1 MQNLDDPY
9 IRRKHGITDRLGISN
24 NIIIDQAGHDKIED
38 IKRSL
43 KTESQR
49 EKEFFKRQKG
59 MSNL

>member
-1 MQNLDDPY
+1 MQNSNDPCN
-9 IRRKHGITDRLGISN
+9 RRKHDITDRLGINN

-59 MSNL
+59 KS